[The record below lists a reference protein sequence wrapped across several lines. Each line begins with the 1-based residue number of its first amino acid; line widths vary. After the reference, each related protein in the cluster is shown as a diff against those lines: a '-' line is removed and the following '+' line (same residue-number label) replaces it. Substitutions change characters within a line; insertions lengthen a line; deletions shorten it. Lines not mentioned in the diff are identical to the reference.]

1 MPNKTIFDIGC
12 ENFDHYFASQLPN
25 LTPEAKDG
33 LPRDVIFKL
42 FRKGGN
48 AKSKSTSKLSFLAKL
63 YVLCR
68 SLGKRWYLV
77 IEDEEKGL
85 KLDQFNDIR
94 RLLKE
99 RELDVENAGDLTLTG
114 GFIFADRQLSD
125 FFSYLNRLSTSKPY
139 NYLVRAKNA
148 PINPVSEENK
158 AAAYVTQFLTN
169 YEGRKKDFVSQS
181 GMGIPEILV
190 LMALFP
196 GEEMVSSTFYN
207 HLFKRA
213 YQSSPAKIK
222 SAFGLLQHKGYIRKW
237 GVSKGAKMQITPL
250 GKEIFS
256 GIMHKFLLNW

>member
-1 MPNKTIFDIGC
+1 MPNKTIFDVSC

-33 LPRDVIFKL
+33 LPRDIVFKL

-85 KLDQFNDIR
+85 KLSQFNDIP

-99 RELDVENAGDLTLTG
+99 RDLSMESAGDLTLTG
-114 GFIFADRQLSD
+114 GFILADRQLSD
-125 FFSYLNRLSTSKPY
+125 LFSYLNRLSASKPY

-148 PINPVSEENK
+148 PINPVTEENK
-158 AAAYVTQFLTN
+158 AADYVTQFLTN
-169 YEGRKKDFVSQS
+169 YEGRKKDMVAQS
-181 GMGIPEILV
+181 GMGMPEILV
-190 LMALFP
+190 LMSLFP
-196 GEEMVSSTFYN
+196 GEETEGSHLYHT
-207 HLFKRA
+207 LFKRA

-237 GVSKGAKMQITPL
+237 GVSRGAKMQITPL
-250 GKEIFS
+250 GRDVFR
-256 GIMHKFLLNW
+256 GIMHKFMLNW